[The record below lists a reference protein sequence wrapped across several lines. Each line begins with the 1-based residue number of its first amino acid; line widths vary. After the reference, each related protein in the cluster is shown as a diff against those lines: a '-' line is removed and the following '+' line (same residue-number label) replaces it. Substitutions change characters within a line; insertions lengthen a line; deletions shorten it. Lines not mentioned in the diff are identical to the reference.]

1 MRFLKKPIYICF
13 IIFIS
18 ATYTSIR
25 NGKELHVKIYVYQS
39 SEKISQVLTDFIMI
53 IYNYRR

>member
-18 ATYTSIR
+18 ATYIR

>member
-1 MRFLKKPIYICF
+1 MRLKAIYICF

-18 ATYTSIR
+18 ATYIR
-25 NGKELHVKIYVYQS
+25 NGKELHVEIYVYQS